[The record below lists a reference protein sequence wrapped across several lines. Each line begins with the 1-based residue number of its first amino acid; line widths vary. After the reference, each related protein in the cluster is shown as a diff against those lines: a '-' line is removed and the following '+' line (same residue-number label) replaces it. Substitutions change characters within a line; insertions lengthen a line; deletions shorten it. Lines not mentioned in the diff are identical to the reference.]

1 MRVHRITLLALVL
14 AFGLLLTRLAV
25 APLQRNLAHVL
36 AINAFSSRFPSSRS
50 VELLQTALSL
60 NCSGDLDCDPE
71 AMDSKESVL
80 EAARWQFI
88 PDPTPMQIISHSIRL
103 PSSQFL
109 PSGLPD
115 SLQNVDTSGV
125 LYGPGTLELRI
136 FLLSEQEG
144 CWQIAVK
151 AKHDDPP
158 PVNLE
163 VWLDRDIV
171 NTLSYDRGDQSW
183 QVLSVNT
190 LIDPNIHTL
199 GIRFA
204 NDLQDKATGADRNAY
219 VEYVEIT
226 RLEDSLCE
234 ND

>member
-204 NDLQDKATGADRNAY
+204 NDLQDKETGADRNAY